1 MRTFTEIKIRDFKTS
16 GITQKAL
23 DKKGFGDIKF
33 IKATLNNPK
42 ELELLFEVESSTDD
56 PQKTG
61 LKGQDM
67 PNPNKRGY
75 AVIFNFKNL
84 GKEVKPENLK
94 DFILTSECKVHCD
107 CKSFFFQGMQQSNSE
122 NGNTKFKFQAKGGK
136 HIWDLKHSEKGGKIG
151 RGFCKHLEV
160 VRDWLL
166 TDSNLKEIK
175 DAITKIQSEK
185 KESIRKNYLKTLR
198 KFQEAFM

>member
-1 MRTFTEIKIRDFKTS
+1 MNFQEIKIKDFKIS
-16 GITQKAL
+16 DITKDAL
-23 DKKGFGDIKF
+23 EETGVGDIKF
-33 IKATLNNPK
+33 IKATLDNPK
-42 ELELLFEVESSTDD
+42 ELELLFEVESTDPD
-56 PQKTG
+56 FKKCG
-61 LKGQDM
+61 LKGQEM
-67 PNPNKRGY
+67 PNPNHRGY
-75 AVIFNFKNL
+75 AIIFNFKNL
-84 GKEVKPENLK
+84 GKEVKPETLK

-107 CKSFFFQGMQQSNSE
+107 CFGFLYQGQQQSNSE